1 MGADRQWQKQIVRG
15 MAKLCLAFG
24 CLLALPAGAGGDLT
38 GEQAP
43 DFTLKS
49 VAGKNLRLSEYRG
62 GVVLLSL
69 WASWCGDCREQLNDL
84 NALHGEL
91 SKRGVSVIT
100 VSVDRRTERAIE
112 LATDLKL
119 QMPVLLDTRQKVARQ
134 YDPRFMPMTVLIDPA
149 GTIRHVHEGFELPDT
164 EAYLAEVEQLLA
176 DFGPIA
182 EEG

>member
-1 MGADRQWQKQIVRG
+1 MGAGRQWQKRIVH
-15 MAKLCLAFG
+15 ATAYLCLAFA
-24 CLLALPAGAGGDLT
+24 CLVAPPAGAGGDLT
-38 GEQAP
+38 GEPAP

-49 VAGKNLRLSEYRG
+49 MDGKNLRLSEYRG

-84 NALHGEL
+84 NALHSEL
-91 SKRGVSVIT
+91 RERGVAVIT
-100 VSVDRRTERAIE
+100 VSVDSRTERAIE
-112 LATDLKL
+112 LATDLQL
-119 QMPVLLDTRQKVARQ
+119 QIPVLLDARQTVARQ

-164 EAYLAEVEQLLA
+164 AVYLAEVEQLLA